1 MQFYEFLCLMSDMM
15 KKYHF
20 NCDKGYGKSYILVKQ
35 FLTFSVNFYICYL
48 IYDLSEIQ
56 FKLHL
61 CLCYLFFA

>member
-1 MQFYEFLCLMSDMM
+1 MQFYEFICLMSDMM

-48 IYDLSEIQ
+48 IYDLSEI
-56 FKLHL
+56 
-61 CLCYLFFA
+61 